1 MEFPIIIQHLYW
13 FETSNRML
21 GREIWYM
28 LPKCIFESFEIARVK
43 LGQFQNLKKSP
54 EWSIPKVART
64 KHVVSYWLIKSNQQT
79 LCIETNIF

>member
-13 FETSNRML
+13 FGTSNRML
-21 GREIWYM
+21 GREIWYL

-54 EWSIPKVART
+54 E
-64 KHVVSYWLIKSNQQT
+64 
-79 LCIETNIF
+79 